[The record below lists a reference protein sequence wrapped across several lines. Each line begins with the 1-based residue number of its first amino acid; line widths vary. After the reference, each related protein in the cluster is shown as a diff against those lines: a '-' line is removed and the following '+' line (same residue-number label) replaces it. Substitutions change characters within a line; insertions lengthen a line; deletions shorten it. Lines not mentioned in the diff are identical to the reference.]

1 MPRLLGVDIPNNKRV
16 EYALRYI
23 YGIGPTRAKI
33 ICQACG
39 IADSMRASELNEEMI
54 NKIMNVIAEKQ
65 YKLEGDLRREV
76 IGNLKRL
83 SAIKS
88 YRGLRH
94 AKGLPVRGQRTSTNA
109 RTRKGARKTVGVV
122 TTK

>member
-1 MPRLLGVDIPNNKRV
+1 
-16 EYALRYI
+16 
-23 YGIGPTRAKI
+23 
-33 ICQACG
+33 
-39 IADSMRASELNEEMI
+39 MRASELNEELI
-54 NKIMNVIAEKQ
+54 NKIMNVVSQRQ
-65 YKLEGDLRREV
+65 YKLEGDLRREI

-122 TTK
+122 TKK

>member
-1 MPRLLGVDIPNNKRV
+1 MPRLLGVDIPHNKRV
-16 EYALRYI
+16 EFALQYI
-23 YGIGPTRAKI
+23 YGIGPARAKI
-33 ICQACG
+33 ICGECG
-39 IADSMRASELNEEMI
+39 IPESMRASELNEELI
-54 NKIMNVIAEKQ
+54 NKIMNVVAERQ
-65 YKLEGDLRREV
+65 YKLEGDLRREI

-122 TTK
+122 TKK

>member
-16 EYALRYI
+16 EFALQYI
-23 YGIGPTRAKI
+23 YGIGPARAKI
-33 ICQACG
+33 ICGECG
-39 IADSMRASELNEEMI
+39 IPESMRASELNEELI
-54 NKIMNVIAEKQ
+54 NKIMNVVAERQ
-65 YKLEGDLRREV
+65 YKLEGDLRREI

-94 AKGLPVRGQRTSTNA
+94 AKGLPVRGQCMSTNA
-109 RTRKGARKTVGVV
+109 RTRKGARKMVAVV
-122 TTK
+122 TKK

>member
-1 MPRLLGVDIPNNKRV
+1 MPRLLGVDIPNDKRV

-23 YGIGPTRAKI
+23 YGIGPARAKI
-33 ICQACG
+33 ICKDCG
-39 IADSMRASELNEEMI
+39 IPEEMRANELTEELI
-54 NKIMNVIAEKQ
+54 NKIMTVVAERQ
-65 YKLEGDLRREV
+65 YKLEGDLRRDV

-83 SAIKS
+83 AAIKS

-122 TTK
+122 TKK

>member
-16 EYALRYI
+16 EFALQYI
-23 YGIGPTRAKI
+23 YGIGPARAKI
-33 ICQACG
+33 ICGECG
-39 IADSMRASELNEEMI
+39 IPESMRASELNEELI
-54 NKIMNVIAEKQ
+54 NKIMNVVAERQ
-65 YKLEGDLRREV
+65 YKLEGALRREI

-122 TTK
+122 TKK

>member
-23 YGIGPTRAKI
+23 YGIGPTRAKF

-122 TTK
+122 TKK

>member
-16 EYALRYI
+16 EFALRYI
-23 YGIGPTRAKI
+23 YGIGPARAKI
-33 ICQACG
+33 ICEECG
-39 IADSMRASELNEEMI
+39 IPESMRASELNEELI
-54 NKIMNVIAEKQ
+54 NKIMNVVADRQ
-65 YKLEGDLRREV
+65 YKLEGDLRREI

-83 SAIKS
+83 SAINS
-88 YRGLRH
+88 YSGMRH

-122 TTK
+122 TKK

>member
-1 MPRLLGVDIPNNKRV
+1 MPRLLGVDIPNEKRV

-23 YGIGPTRAKI
+23 YGIGPSRAKI
-33 ICQACG
+33 ICAECG
-39 IADSMRASELNEEMI
+39 IPEEMRANELTEDLI
-54 NKIMNVIAEKQ
+54 NKIMTFVAERQ

-76 IGNLKRL
+76 IGNIKRL
-83 SAIKS
+83 TAIKS
-88 YRGLRH
+88 YRGSRH

-122 TTK
+122 TKK

>member
-1 MPRLLGVDIPNNKRV
+1 MPRLLGVDIPNDKRV

-23 YGIGPTRAKI
+23 YGIGPARAKI
-33 ICQACG
+33 ICKECG
-39 IADSMRASELNEEMI
+39 IPEEMRANELTETHI
-54 NKIMNVIAEKQ
+54 NDIMKVVQDKQ

-76 IGNLKRL
+76 ISNLKRL

-122 TTK
+122 SKK

>member
-16 EYALRYI
+16 EFALQYI
-23 YGIGPTRAKI
+23 YGIGPARAKI
-33 ICQACG
+33 ICQECG
-39 IADSMRASELNEEMI
+39 IPESMRASELNEELI
-54 NKIMNVIAEKQ
+54 NKIMNVVSQRQ
-65 YKLEGDLRREV
+65 YKLEGDLRREI

-122 TTK
+122 TKK